1 MIHQRLILLV
11 SFALSIAALTAC
23 VSYVDLKNEE
33 PIASFVVSEGYQPVY
48 RKLLNKAR
56 ECAFPGHVILG
67 DLFVDARTA
76 RILSQS
82 SKASYAQFTF
92 YIIDIQHQGESA
104 TRVVVRSWGENGR
117 KLAAALPDW
126 ARDPDSSCYMDDA
139 KKEFQRN

>member
-1 MIHQRLILLV
+1 MFRQRLVLLI
-11 SFALSIAALTAC
+11 SFFLSSAVLTAC

-67 DLFVDARTA
+67 DLFVDTRTA
-76 RILSQS
+76 RIISQS

-92 YIIDIQHQGESA
+92 YIIDIQHQSETA
-104 TRVVVRSWGENGR
+104 TRVNIRSWGENGK

-126 ARDPDSSCYMDDA
+126 ARDPNSPCYGDNPNIKESS
-139 KKEFQRN
+139 